1 MAVTLGLPT
10 ELYSFLFVGVFLS
23 YLYYYPRVVYYY
35 CCNMWFAC
43 TVDVIYIY
51 VIYIYVVCY
60 AISIKFSRGV
70 DSLPPVGRGLGFGY
84 V

>member
-10 ELYSFLFVGVFLS
+10 ELYSFLFVDVFLS

-35 CCNMWFAC
+35 CCNMCFAC
-43 TVDVIYIY
+43 TADVIYIY
-51 VIYIYVVCY
+51 IYGCVVCY

-70 DSLPPVGRGLGFGY
+70 DSLPSVGRGLGFGY